1 MSQAQEFRHIV
12 RICGVDIDGGLNIEE
27 GLARIRGIGPTLA
40 RAIVNILDLDRTMRI
55 GYLTDAM
62 VKKIEDVIANPLK
75 YGIPPWAL
83 NRQKDYK
90 TGEYKLLI
98 GSDLVLTVRE
108 DVDRLKRIKCWR
120 GIRHALG
127 LKVRGQCTRTTGRV
141 GLTVGVKRK
150 PK

>member
-1 MSQAQEFRHIV
+1 
-12 RICGVDIDGGLNIEE
+12 
-27 GLARIRGIGPTLA
+27 LA

-83 NRQKDYK
+83 NRQKDVK

-141 GLTVGVKRK
+141 GLTIGVKRK

>member
-1 MSQAQEFRHIV
+1 MSQEFRHIV
-12 RICGVDIDGGLNIEE
+12 RIAGVDVDGGLNIEE

-40 RAIVNILDLDRTMRI
+40 RAIVNILDLDRAMRI
-55 GYLTDAM
+55 GYLSDVM

-75 YGIPPWAL
+75 YGIPRWAL

-108 DVDRLKRIKCWR
+108 DVERLKRIKCWR

-141 GLTVGVKRK
+141 GMTVGVKKK
-150 PK
+150 PKG

>member
-1 MSQAQEFRHIV
+1 MSQEFKHIV
-12 RICGVDIDGGLNIEE
+12 RIAGVDINGGLNVEE
-27 GLARIRGIGPTLA
+27 GLAKIRGVGFTLA
-40 RAIVNILDLDRTMRI
+40 RAIVNLLDLDRSMRI
-55 GYLTDAM
+55 GYLPDVV
-62 VKKIEDVIANPLK
+62 VKKIEDIIANPLK
-75 YGIPPWAL
+75 YGIPSWAL

-90 TGEYKLLI
+90 TGEDKLLI

-108 DVDRLKRIKCWR
+108 DVERLKRIKCWR

-141 GLTVGVKRK
+141 GLTVGVKKK

>member
-1 MSQAQEFRHIV
+1 MSQEFKHIV
-12 RICGVDIDGGLNIEE
+12 RIAGVDINGGLNIEE
-27 GLARIRGIGPTLA
+27 GLAKIRGVGFTLA
-40 RAIVNILDLDRTMRI
+40 KAMVNVLDLDRSMRI
-55 GYLTDAM
+55 GYLPDVV
-62 VKKIEDVIANPLK
+62 VKKIEDVISNPLK
-75 YGIPPWAL
+75 YGIPSWAL

-90 TGEYKLLI
+90 TGAHKLLI

-108 DVDRLKRIKCWR
+108 DVERLKKIKCWR

-141 GLTVGVKRK
+141 GLTIGVKKK